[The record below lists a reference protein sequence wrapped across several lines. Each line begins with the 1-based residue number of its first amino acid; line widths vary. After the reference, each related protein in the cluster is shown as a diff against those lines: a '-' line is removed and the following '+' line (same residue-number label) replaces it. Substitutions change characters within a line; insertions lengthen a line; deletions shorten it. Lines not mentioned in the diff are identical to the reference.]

1 MQHKQ
6 LSDILILTVILV
18 TVLTS
23 VIGILSKVTKFN
35 LLVKQREYIKL
46 YTYIIKK
53 NLKVCNLIVQNTLSI
68 GTIYLKI

>member
-6 LSDILILTVILV
+6 LSDILILTVILI

-23 VIGILSKVTKFN
+23 MIGILSKVTKFN
-35 LLVKQREYIKL
+35 VLVKQREYIKL

-68 GTIYLKI
+68 GTI